1 MSVAKDKFW
10 IADVCMEK
18 KKFNGTPEKP
28 DSKNKIKITQVTTVI
43 NATRGGQICHV
54 GVWELGKKSLW
65 CGVRQNHNE
74 AGLKNLPAGFCRPE
88 WAKSKSYKGEGE
100 EFFVFF
106 F

>member
-1 MSVAKDKFW
+1 
-10 IADVCMEK
+10 MEK

-54 GVWELGKKSLW
+54 GVWELGKKSLS

-88 WAKSKSYKGEGE
+88 WDKK
-100 EFFVFF
+100 
-106 F
+106 